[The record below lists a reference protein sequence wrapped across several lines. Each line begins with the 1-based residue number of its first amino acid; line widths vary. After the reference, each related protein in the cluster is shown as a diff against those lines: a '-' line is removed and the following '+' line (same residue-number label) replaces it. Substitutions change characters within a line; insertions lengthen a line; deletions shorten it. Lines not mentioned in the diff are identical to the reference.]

1 LVYRRTKTNYIKKKL
16 IMKKILI
23 TRKLLKPCEEKAS
36 KIFEAKFNVNDEL
49 YSQSKLIE
57 LSQGCDAILTSL
69 TDKMDEDT
77 INKLPDTVKAIS
89 NFAVGFGN
97 IDLEAAKKKNI
108 TVTNTPDVLTD
119 ATAEIAMLLILGAA
133 RRASEGIEYAKNSNW
148 KWSADFLIGKQ
159 LTGARLGILGMGRI
173 GRAVAR
179 LSKPFGMKIHYH
191 NRSKLSAEH
200 EAGATYHENVKSL
213 FSVSDILAINCPATK
228 ETVNIINKD
237 TLEYFPTGAIITNS
251 ARGDMIDD
259 DAMIDALN
267 RKKIYAVGL
276 DVYKGE
282 PNLNPGYLKHKNA
295 FILPHLG
302 SATKETRTAMGNLA
316 IDNIDEFFKKGNC
329 KNKVN

>member
-1 LVYRRTKTNYIKKKL
+1 
-16 IMKKILI
+16 MKKILI
-23 TRKLLKPCEEKAS
+23 TRRLLKVSEEKAS
-36 KIFEAKFNVNDEL
+36 KIFDANINANDEL

-69 TDKMDEDT
+69 TEKMDEDV
-77 INKLPDTVKAIS
+77 INKLLDSIRVIS

-97 IDLEAAKKKNI
+97 IDLDAAKKRGI
-108 TVTNTPDVLTD
+108 VVTNTPDVLTD

-133 RRASEGIEYAKNSNW
+133 RRAPEGIEHAKNSDW

-173 GRAVAR
+173 GRTVAK
-179 LSKPFGMKIHYH
+179 LSRPFGMEIHYH
-191 NRSKLSAEH
+191 NRSKLTPEL
-200 EAGATYHENVKSL
+200 EEGAIYHEDIKSL

-228 ETVNIINKD
+228 ETINIINKE

-259 DAMIDALN
+259 EALLDALD
-267 RKKIYAVGL
+267 RRKIYSVGL

-282 PNLNPGYLKHKNA
+282 PNLNSGYLKHKSA

-302 SATKETRTAMGNLA
+302 SSTKQTRTAMGDLA
-316 IDNIDEFFKKGNC
+316 VDNIDEFFKTGDC
-329 KNKVN
+329 ENKVN